1 MRMGERESEQ
11 QNKNK
16 VTKKRMKQVTKKLK
30 LNSVLFIE
38 GKTTERRN
46 VSKFNYLFK
55 PAQF

>member
-1 MRMGERESEQ
+1 MGERESEQ